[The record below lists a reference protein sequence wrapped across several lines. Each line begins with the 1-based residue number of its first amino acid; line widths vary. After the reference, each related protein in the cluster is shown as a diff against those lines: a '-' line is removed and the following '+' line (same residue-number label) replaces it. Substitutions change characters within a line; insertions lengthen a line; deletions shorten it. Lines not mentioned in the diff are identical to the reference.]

1 MNDYTEVLENNAFNK
16 IMKKIEIIKTKDIF
30 FGFNKMEK
38 INNSIYR
45 FTCSEHG
52 DYILDGRLIRE
63 LNLKKDFSCPNCN
76 NPSNKN
82 KNRIEKF
89 ETLSIND
96 RLTYMSSLFNE
107 LDWNDLDKSSFQ
119 NIDHTIRPACPEHG
133 EILTTSRKLLNGEN
147 CKWCDGIKEDSENGD
162 YYLESSRER
171 FLYEKLSFYK
181 PELFNPDTKLIYQDK
196 NTFFIQSENKKDRIN
211 ISCLKGNPEYK
222 KHLKDVRTPENWNSI
237 FFKLNIVDK
246 STKFRFSLVYYIE
259 LNETWINWYKNKI
272 LEIDDQEI
280 AQREVT
286 NKLISTWVNLV
297 ISDSFDF
304 EIQWSFWSNKKRV
317 VINYNWYR
325 IKNKEKEMLLPDSL
339 LSKLKLNLSQ
349 YNIPC
354 YWSEIKWDTTSTN
367 IPMIRESLGKKTN
380 ICPICKNIL
389 TKPVIDHEHKKKVK
403 GTGRIRD
410 SICSNCNVFI
420 AKVENNCKRYNIN
433 LEELPEVLKN
443 ISEYFTTQQYNM
455 IHYTDKDSRPTLSK
469 TLANKVIKY
478 WEYLYPGKRKKLR
491 YPKSGI
497 ITKDWE
503 DALLI
508 LENFEKQ
515 EKLTFSKLDYK
526 NLLKEIESYNN
537 RINIENIGKPK
548 TKKRNLIL
556 IPEYPKLK
564 LITPE
569 IQRIMDIINPKG

>member
-1 MNDYTEVLENNAFNK
+1 MNNQNEALENNAFNK
-16 IMKKIEIIKTKDIF
+16 IMKKIETIKTKDLF
-30 FGFNKMEK
+30 SGFIKMNKWCDTV
-38 INNSIYR
+38 YH
-45 FTCSEHG
+45 FTCPEHG

-89 ETLSIND
+89 EKINVND
-96 RLTYMSSLFNE
+96 RLTYMASLFNE

-133 EILTTSRKLLNGEN
+133 EILTTSRKLLNGES
-147 CKWCDGIKEDSENGD
+147 CKWCDGIKEDIDNGD
-162 YYLESSRER
+162 YYLEQSREK

-181 PELFNPDTKLIYQDK
+181 PELFNPDTKLIYQGR
-196 NTFFIQSENKKDRIN
+196 NTFFIQSENKKDRVQVN
-211 ISCLKGNPEYK
+211 KLKGNLNYIE
-222 KHLKDVRTPENWNSI
+222 HLKEVRTPEVWNSI
-237 FFKLNIVDK
+237 FFKLNLIDK

-259 LNETWINWYKNKI
+259 LNETWIEWYKNKI
-272 LEIDDQEI
+272 LEMDDQEL
-280 AQREVT
+280 AQKEAT
-286 NKLISTWVNLV
+286 NALIGAWTNLV
-297 ISDSFDF
+297 IGNLFDF
-304 EIQWSFWSNKKRV
+304 EIQWSFWSNKKR
-317 VINYNWYR
+317 IITNYNWYR

-503 DALLI
+503 DALVA
-508 LENFEKQ
+508 LEKFENSQKVPFT
-515 EKLTFSKLDYK
+515 KNDYK
-526 NLLKEIESYNN
+526 LLLRKIEIYNSVVN
-537 RINIENIGKPK
+537 TKNISLPK
-548 TKKRNLIL
+548 TKKIKLL
-556 IPEYPKLK
+556 EIPEYPKLK
-564 LITPE
+564 LITSE
-569 IQRIMDIINPKG
+569 IKNLIEILEIN